1 MIYSTN
7 QAVMYNLQASYL
19 VSDDAG

>member
-7 QAVMYNLQASYL
+7 QAVMYNLQASSL
-19 VSDDAG
+19 VSDDTG